1 MKKIKVKLKNIS
13 GTDQI
18 TVPRYET
25 PGSAGIDLRAN
36 LEREIVV
43 LPGNTAKVPTGWAMQ
58 LPDSKAVALLFARS
72 GLAAQYG
79 VALTN
84 GVGVIDSDYRGEIQV
99 LVSNN
104 GQEAFTI
111 RHGDRIAQMLFL
123 PVLTAEFEVAEK
135 IDDTQR
141 GEGGFG
147 STGISN

>member
-1 MKKIKVKLKNIS
+1 VEKIKVKLKNIS

-18 TVPRYET
+18 SVPRYET

-36 LEREIVV
+36 LEHEIVV
-43 LPGNTAKVPTGWAMQ
+43 LPGNTVKVPTGWAMQ
-58 LPDSKAVALLFARS
+58 LPDTKVVALVFARS
-72 GLAAQYG
+72 GLAAKYG

-99 LVSNN
+99 LISNN
-104 GQEAFTI
+104 GQEPFTI
-111 RHGDRIAQMLFL
+111 QHGDRIAQMLFL
-123 PVLTAEFEVAEK
+123 PVMAAEFEVVEK
-135 IDDTQR
+135 IDDTLR

>member
-1 MKKIKVKLKNIS
+1 LEKIKIKLKNIS

-18 TVPRYET
+18 TIPKYET

-43 LPGNTAKVPTGWAMQ
+43 PPGNTVKVPTGWAMQ
-58 LPDSKAVALLFARS
+58 LPDPKVVALLFARS
-72 GLAAQYG
+72 GLAAKHG

-99 LVSNN
+99 LISNN
-104 GQEAFTI
+104 GQEPFTI

-123 PVLTAEFEVAEK
+123 PVMTAEFEVVEK
-135 IDDTQR
+135 IDETLR

-147 STGISN
+147 STGV